1 MMTHRRIIRRALLCC
16 ALLFSGALSGPGA
29 AQAAGEAVLLDI
41 QGPIG
46 PATADYVHSGIET
59 AKKNG
64 AALIILRMD
73 TPGGLDL
80 SMRDIIRDILASPV
94 PVAAHVAPSG
104 ARAASAGTYILYASH
119 IAAMAPATTL
129 GAATPIRFGGP
140 PVPANPRKPPTPP
153 KDKAQQEPEQQ
164 SDAMKSKMIND
175 AAAYI
180 RGLAQ
185 LRGRNADWAE
195 LAVRRAASLS
205 ASEAL
210 KKNVIDLIAADTPA
224 LIKKLHGRVVKTASG
239 KHTLHTR
246 DMTILPLAPDWR
258 AQLLSVIT
266 DPNVAY
272 VLMLLG
278 IYGLFFELANPG
290 FVLPGVIGAICLILA
305 LFAFQTLPVNYAGL
319 GLIALGVAFMVGE
332 VFAPSFGALG
342 IGGIIAFVMGS
353 IILMEAAPPG
363 FELSM
368 TVIAAVTITTALFFL
383 LVAGMAIK
391 ARKRPVVSGM
401 EDLIGA
407 LGAAHEAFDCKGRVL
422 VHGELWQAKTKAPL
436 KKGDAVRVVALDGL
450 YLDVEPVSSKET

>member
-1 MMTHRRIIRRALLCC
+1 LLLASLAC
-16 ALLFSGALSGPGA
+16 PGA
-29 AQAAGEAVLLDI
+29 ALAAGEAVLLDI

-59 AKKNG
+59 ANNNG

-94 PVAAHVAPSG
+94 PVVSHVAPSG

-119 IAAMAPATTL
+119 VAAMAPATTL
-129 GAATPIRFGGP
+129 GAATPVQFGGP
-140 PVPANPRKPPTPP
+140 PTPVNPRKPPAPP
-153 KDKAQQEPEQQ
+153 KDKPDKAQKEPEQQ
-164 SDAMKSKMIND
+164 PDAMKSKMIND

-180 RGLAQ
+180 RGLAR

-195 LAVRRAASLS
+195 LAVRQAASLS
-205 ASEAL
+205 AGEAL
-210 KKNVIDLIAADTPA
+210 KKNVIDLIAVDTAA
-224 LIKKLHGRVVKTASG
+224 LMKKLHGRVVKTAAG
-239 KHTLHTR
+239 KRTLHTEN
-246 DMTILPLAPDWR
+246 MTILPLAPDWR
-258 AQLLSVIT
+258 ARLLSVIT

-319 GLIALGVAFMVGE
+319 GLIALGVAFMIGE

-383 LVAGMAIK
+383 LVVGMAIK
-391 ARKRPVVSGM
+391 ARKRPVVSGT
-401 EDLIGA
+401 EEIIGA
-407 LGAAHEAFDCKGRVL
+407 LGAAHETFDRKGRVL
-422 VHGELWQAKTKAPL
+422 VHGELWQARTETPL

-450 YLDVEPVSSKET
+450 YLLVKPVSSEET